1 MHTFASIPYYNIC
14 IWIHAHV
21 WWYPNRCR
29 KKRIA
34 FGPEIYIIHWDY
46 LTLEYD
52 DVTIVNERLSDWALA
67 CSIQFTFSFSTAF
80 SGIYL
85 CYTQM
90 PLTQTY
96 VQNTEHTY
104 YFVQYDLFSHRIL
117 WNIQL
122 ISACV
127 TVISCAGFYLLYIGH
142 ARDKLFIYL
151 FCKRT
156 QYKCGTKVC
165 YQTTTYRSTMMK

>member
-1 MHTFASIPYYNIC
+1 MNGTSTCIRLLPYHIIIYASEFMHAYTNT
-14 IWIHAHV
+14 HV

-67 CSIQFTFSFSTAF
+67 CSIRFTFSFSTAF

-85 CYTQM
+85 YYTQM
-90 PLTQTY
+90 PLTQTF

-127 TVISCAGFYLLYIGH
+127 TVISCARILLTLH
-142 ARDKLFIYL
+142 RTCSRQVIYL
-151 FCKRT
+151 FIL
-156 QYKCGTKVC
+156 
-165 YQTTTYRSTMMK
+165 